1 MHPEKLSIMK
11 KIISISVLFLVVFL
25 MAASTPPNLD
35 SDLDK
40 FIGIWEYKKD
50 SKIFRIE
57 IWKNQE
63 DTGIKGHYWLLV
75 IDRTGMEQIID
86 QSNKEILTSSNKF
99 WTEAFSAYSKDG
111 IELRGLIRDVTPLP
125 KDVTWIDGLLKMTI
139 IAQPKG
145 TPKKAHWMVR
155 YEGPIYY
162 DARFQIPTNCILTK
176 VE

>member
-1 MHPEKLSIMK
+1 MK
-11 KIISISVLFLVVFL
+11 KIINISFLFLGVFML
-25 MAASTPPNLD
+25 ASSTPNNLDPNLD
-35 SDLDK
+35 A
-40 FIGIWEYKKD
+40 FIGVWEYKND
-50 SKIFRIE
+50 NNIFRVE

-63 DTGIKGHYWLLV
+63 GTGVNGHYWL
-75 IDRTGMEQIID
+75 IETDGAGQEQIID
-86 QSNKEILTSSNKF
+86 QSNKEILKDSNEF

-139 IAQPKG
+139 IAQPPG
-145 TPKKAHWMVR
+145 TPKKAHWIVR
-155 YEGPIYY
+155 YDGFVYY